1 MTKQTYRLDVSKIK
15 TLKDTRNILDGM
27 NLITYYDPEDPE
39 DENYHL
45 REYFTILQGPQGLT
59 FSEEPKGIEHYQK
72 ELDEKI
78 DVLIARTIGKFECS
92 KDFAEY
98 HYNKKFDSII
108 QNFEYAVRNGNFP
121 PKLTLF
127 GIDGSV
133 LTSSGGS
140 ACFSVSSTFPNFEVK
155 PHGNNAGYFTLGTI
169 RVWEKTKPSLWVRT
183 FIKFFFGVNWKD
195 A

>member
-72 ELDEKI
+72 ELD
-78 DVLIARTIGKFECS
+78 DKFEELLVKTKMKFS
-92 KDFAEY
+92 VSQKSAEY
-98 HYNKKFDSII
+98 HYNKKFDRII
-108 QNFEYAVRNGNFP
+108 ENFEYAVRNGNFP
-121 PKLTLF
+121 KITLY
-127 GIDGSV
+127 GVDGSA
-133 LTSSGGS
+133 LISSS
-140 ACFSVSSTFPNFEVK
+140 NNFISVSSTFPEFEVK
-155 PHGNNAGYFTLGTI
+155 PHGNNAGYFTFGTI

-183 FIKFFFGVNWKD
+183 FIKFFFGVIWKD